1 MTMIHLVEI
10 GCYVGGTSGSSH
22 AVGTGLKSFV
32 QTAGPQA
39 TTWMTLRVEAA
50 DGSEAWMDG
59 LVVDASAAGF
69 TLSVKATGGGGVHA
83 GWKLAAGT
91 LRFANEE
98 YDHSSGPGPFEPII
112 AADGYAMGSVTL
124 HGDGRSFGAADRE
137 MGWVKIA
144 NTGRLDHLRRYAYF
158 GRLAR
163 ELVVEGPT
171 AAYSTATVLRT
182 GTVEQ
187 PVANA
192 EDVLFRWRGKLSD
205 LDSRWQSSTYPGTGA
220 GGMSTVGGE
229 GLKDQPRPRL
239 RGYRPQIEPVP
250 TNNAGD
256 LRQISDRLIHGV
268 ADGRNKGAPIAVGV
282 KCSTLA
288 ALQAASPASGT
299 FNWYDGSGGDGAWCK
314 TTFGSQGGVFTLA
327 AWEGAT
333 AADRTLAQVWRRILI
348 EDCGYGSLDISA
360 ADVAA
365 LDTACPWEAG
375 VWAGT
380 SEKTKREVLDDLCGG
395 VAGYHD
401 DDLGLWRITYDGA
414 AAGEPALT
422 FRRLTGIDEDA
433 PLGHVPYTS
442 LELVVSG
449 DDTRGLPVC
458 GVDVTFAP
466 RDRRLD
472 AGDLAGDS
480 TSATDPVGGADVRT
494 QITSEALTATWPT
507 TGDGKDPAVIALWG
521 ERRLPIKTALRY
533 RADALALAQRLFA
546 VHSKL
551 RDRFT
556 LTADLT
562 PETSIARPGLDIAV
576 QSTRYGLSDGK
587 TLRVNGREMEGRSMK
602 LDLMEAP
609 E

>member
-1 MTMIHLVEI
+1 MIHLVEI
-10 GCYVGGTSGSSH
+10 GCYVGGTSTSSH
-22 AVGTGLKSFV
+22 TVGTGLKGFV
-32 QTAGPQA
+32 QATGPQA
-39 TTWMTLRVEAA
+39 TAWMTLRAEAT
-50 DGSEAWMDG
+50 DGSGAWMEG
-59 LVVDASAAGF
+59 LVVGASAAGF
-69 TLSVKATGGGGVHA
+69 SLSVKATGGSGTHA

-91 LRFANEE
+91 LRFSNEE
-98 YDHSSGPGPFEPII
+98 YDDPSAPGPFEPII
-112 AADGYAMGSVTL
+112 APDGYAMGSVSL

-137 MGWVKIA
+137 MGLVRIT

-163 ELVVEGPT
+163 ELVVEKG

-187 PVANA
+187 PVASDT
-192 EDVLFRWRGKLSD
+192 DVLFRWRGKLSD

-239 RGYRPQIEPVP
+239 RGYRAQIEPVP

-256 LRQISDRLIHGV
+256 LRQISDRRIHGV
-268 ADGRNKGAPIAVGV
+268 ADGRNRGATIAVGV
-282 KCSTLA
+282 KCPT
-288 ALQAASPASGT
+288 LQALKDSTPASGT
-299 FNWYDGSGGDGAWCK
+299 FNWYAGEQDDGAWCK

-333 AADRTLAQVWRRILI
+333 AAERTVAQVWRRILI
-348 EDCGYGSLDISA
+348 ADCGYTDGDISG

-365 LDTACPWEAG
+365 LDGACPWEAG

-380 SEKTKREVLDDLCGG
+380 SERTKRDVLDDLCGG

-401 DDLGLWRITYDGA
+401 DDLGVWRITYDGA
-414 AAGEPALT
+414 TAGQPALT
-422 FRRLTGIDEDA
+422 FRQLLGDNEDA
-433 PLGHVPYTS
+433 PLGHVPYAS
-442 LELVVSG
+442 LEIVASN

-458 GVDVTFAP
+458 AVDVQFAP

-472 AGDLAGDS
+472 SGDLAGDS
-480 TSATDPVGGADVRT
+480 TSATDPVGGADVRA
-494 QITSEALTATWPT
+494 QITSEALTATWPAS
-507 TGDGKDPAVIALWG
+507 GKDQTIIDLWG
-521 ERRLPIKTALRY
+521 ERRLPVKTALRY

-546 VHSKL
+546 VHSTL

-556 LTADLT
+556 LTAHLT
-562 PETSIARPGLDIAV
+562 AETIVARPGLDVAV
-576 QSTRYGLSDGK
+576 QSARYGLSAG
-587 TLRVNGREMEGRSMK
+587 TTMRVNGRQMEGQTMK
-602 LDLMEAP
+602 LDLLEAP